1 MSHSSSSSLFCSL
14 LSQDHTQEP
23 ESWKPIR
30 TLSAGYCY
38 LFSCLKASF
47 KDTHNWVFLLCS
59 GFRIRAD
66 SRTNKF
72 SHWIS
77 KTKKVYGLQW
87 VREENCASIIIQRE
101 LLHRGELGTAQKMRM
116 HNVALT
122 KLIMHSETKVPS
134 CVQREEITTYN
145 WSNWTF
151 IITDTFVN
159 DRFVE
164 NYIQLSWNN
173 TVKTVIFWNII
184 II

>member
-1 MSHSSSSSLFCSL
+1 MSDFSGVNSCLLPLYDWTSASIFFNVSFEMSHSSSSSLFCSL
-14 LSQDHTQEP
+14 LSQDHTRAREL
-23 ESWKPIR
+23 KAYYLR

-47 KDTHNWVFLLCS
+47 KDTHNWVFLLFS

-77 KTKKVYGLQW
+77 KTKKVYGLQR

-101 LLHRGELGTAQKMRM
+101 LLHKGELGTAQKIRM
-116 HNVALT
+116 HNTALT
-122 KLIMHSETKVPS
+122 KLIMHPEPKFPS

-145 WSNWTF
+145 
-151 IITDTFVN
+151 
-159 DRFVE
+159 
-164 NYIQLSWNN
+164 
-173 TVKTVIFWNII
+173 
-184 II
+184 